1 MTTKAGE
8 LRTRCPR
15 ADRGVSNHNVPK
27 YGPLCLR
34 GMELDGDGGWG
45 KENDE
50 PERSSLKARVP
61 GSTPRE
67 LSFRPTRALR
77 VGPKRMLGKLG
88 PRAGKRD
95 RV

>member
-1 MTTKAGE
+1 MCLNTD
-8 LRTRCPR
+8 P
-15 ADRGVSNHNVPK
+15 S
-27 YGPLCLR
+27 LR

-88 PRAGKRD
+88 PRAGKRMGD
-95 RV
+95 PSISAADSNPQGLIRRLDG